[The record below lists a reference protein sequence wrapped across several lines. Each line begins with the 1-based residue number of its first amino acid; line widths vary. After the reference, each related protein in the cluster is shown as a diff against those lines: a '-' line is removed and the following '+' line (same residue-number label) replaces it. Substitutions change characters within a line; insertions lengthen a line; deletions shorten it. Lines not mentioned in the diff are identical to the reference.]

1 MASEAEQALKYLTE
15 VEELAEDVLADRQ
28 QVIDLDQKRNFNREA
43 IRSLRTEKSTDKVWV
58 CFGRTLIKLTNS
70 QTLEMLQKDQEQ
82 LNEEIDKI
90 HSQLKVKVN
99 NLNDAQG
106 KPGLKG
112 FDLIP
117 LMKMEMS
124 SIHKC
129 LNR

>member
-1 MASEAEQALKYLTE
+1 MARGPEEVFNYLTE

-28 QVIDLDQKRNFNREA
+28 QVIDLGQKINFNREA
-43 IRSLRTEKSTDKVWV
+43 IRSLQKEKSKDKVWV
-58 CFGRTLIKLTNS
+58 CFGSTLIKLTNP
-70 QTLEMLQKDQEQ
+70 QTLDMLQKDQEQ
-82 LNEEIDKI
+82 LNKEIDKI
-90 HSQLKVKVN
+90 RSQLKVKVN

-106 KPGLKG
+106 KPELKG

-124 SIHKC
+124 SIHQC